1 MLKYTIIVTLSIA
14 ETEEIYTNF
23 KQEVYDSFNSDEFE
37 NVIEMLYE
45 LVAFVQSNYDT
56 EETYEFS
63 CYILDENNRAI
74 Y

>member
-14 ETEEIYTNF
+14 ETDEIYTNF

-45 LVAFVQSNYDT
+45 LVAFVQSNYATD
-56 EETYEFS
+56 ETYELS
-63 CYILDENNRAI
+63 CYILDEKDRAI